1 MASAQTYS
9 RDNPP
14 QTLCLLR
21 LSALGDIT
29 HVLPTLRTLQKH
41 WPQTKISWIIG
52 KTEYQ
57 LVKDLEEIHFII
69 FDKSAG
75 FASYLELKR
84 QVRKHLGGQKFD
96 VLLHMQLSI
105 RASVASLFIPA
116 KIKLGFDRARA
127 KDMQSLFCNRQI
139 KPASIR
145 QHVLDSFL
153 EFPRFFDLE
162 PVFEWQLPVSQG
174 AIVSIQKRLPTDKK
188 LFIINPCAVAKSRN
202 WRNWSTEGYAAIA
215 DLVSD
220 RYDMQVVLT
229 GGNSPLETEMADNIL
244 SLCQSAKPLNFIGT
258 TSIDE
263 LVAVLQLADIVIAP
277 DTGPVHI
284 ASALDTD
291 TIGLYAATNPDRAGP
306 YKHMGYVV
314 SKYPQALLEYNNKT
328 VEQASWGERIKTA
341 ECMKLITIDDVII
354 QIENIL
360 RPST

>member
-1 MASAQTYS
+1 
-9 RDNPP
+9 
-14 QTLCLLR
+14 
-21 LSALGDIT
+21 
-29 HVLPTLRTLQKH
+29 LQKH
-41 WPQTKISWIIG
+41 WPQTKITWIIG

-57 LVKDLEEIHFII
+57 LVRDLEDIHFII

-75 FASYLELKR
+75 LASYRELKT
-84 QVRKHLGGQKFD
+84 QLKHHLDGQKFD

-116 KIKLGFDRARA
+116 TIKLGFDRARA

-139 KPASIR
+139 RPASIR

-153 EFPRFFDLE
+153 EFPRYFGLE
-162 PVFEWQLPVSQG
+162 PVFEWRLPVSPF
-174 AIVSIQKRLPTDKK
+174 AIENMKKRLATDKR
-188 LFIINPCAVAKSRN
+188 LFVINPCAVAKSKN
-202 WRNWSTEGYAAIA
+202 WRNWYAEGYAAIA

-220 RYDMQVVLT
+220 SHGMQVVLT